1 MVKRLVGRGALS
13 GAVAGLVTFVFARIF
28 VEPVISKAI
37 AYESARDDAT
47 VRFSQQHLL
56 PAAYPVP
63 GRGTDT
69 FSRTV
74 QMDVGMLCGLVLF
87 GAAMGALVAVGYTIA
102 IGRVGRVRPF
112 QLALLVPA
120 FYFIGLYVVPFAKY
134 PANPPAIGHEDTIRD
149 RGSLYLVALV
159 CSCLFLFL
167 AVFLG
172 QRLHRRFSL
181 TTSVLIA
188 GAGYVVAMGVVF
200 ALEPSVGHLAYNR
213 AHYGNVATET
223 PQPLY
228 STDGRLLFAGFPA
241 DVLAAFRIYTFFAQL
256 ILWGAI
262 ALIFAP
268 QAQQLLDPAAARA
281 GKELRFTEE
290 HTPVAV

>member
-1 MVKRLVGRGALS
+1 VVKRLIGRGALS
-13 GAVAGLVTFVFARIF
+13 GAIAGLITFVFARIF
-28 VEPVISKAI
+28 VEPVITKAI
-37 AYESARDDAT
+37 DYESARDHAT

-63 GRGTDT
+63 GPGTDVL
-69 FSRTV
+69 SRTV
-74 QMDVGMLCGLVLF
+74 QMDVGLLCGVVLF
-87 GAAMGALVAVGYTIA
+87 GTAMGALVGVAYTIA

-120 FYFIGLYVVPFAKY
+120 FFFVGVYAVPFAKY

-159 CSCLFLFL
+159 CSCLFLFF
-167 AVFLG
+167 AVLFG
-172 QRLHRRFSL
+172 QKLHQRFSL
-181 TTSVLIA
+181 STSVLIA
-188 GAGYVVAMGVVF
+188 GTGYVVAMGIVF

-213 AHYGNVATET
+213 AHYGNVGTET

-228 STDGRLLFAGFPA
+228 STEGRLLYPGFPA
-241 DVLAAFRIYTFFAQL
+241 DLLAKFRVYAVVAQM

-262 ALIFAP
+262 ALIFAR
-268 QAQQLLDPAAARA
+268 QAQKLLDPAAARA
-281 GKELRFTEE
+281 GQESRFVED